1 MAQSSGSRRNG
12 TNRMSQTNRN
22 QYTGQNGGQTQYYNQ
37 IPQNQNIYQQPQYPQ
52 QGVYQQVPQQ
62 NAYQQPENQHGL
74 GINGQT
80 FVQRG
85 TQQTQKQG
93 LTPEQKKE
101 RLRRKQELLK
111 RKRRNKRFLLVALLI
126 AVVLGVYFGI
136 NYLNRDAEVA
146 VEEKP
151 DPLDQTVDEAA
162 EEAQYV
168 GPPVATIS
176 FVGDVSTSSAQISDA
191 TRSDGTFDF
200 AKSFMD
206 VAWIFEETDYAVANF
221 ESTMVDGLAY
231 GTEPYY
237 NAPVQLA
244 GTLRSLG
251 IRLVST
257 ANTYMLNNGIEGLT
271 STKRYLQEADLK
283 TVGTYLSQ
291 KERDEN
297 GSAYIREIHGIR
309 FAFLSYTKGTESVM
323 MPEGCEYAMNTLYTD
338 YSDYWTDLRKSQLRS
353 DIQACKDAGA
363 EVIIALV
370 HWGSEY
376 GRSISEPQKEV
387 ADLLLG
393 NGVDVIVGTHSH
405 VANEMGFR
413 EVEIEEGVKKNC
425 FVAYGIGDFYTDPE
439 QDSGQVS
446 MVLNLTFSRNEEGTV
461 EISEAGYIPIY
472 QNIVESGGKKTFE
485 VLDVYSNLASLF
497 RTETIT
503 STQAVL
509 YNNLLNAVD
518 SLHTYAGEE
527 HDAGPKD
534 EDLRVVRQA
543 IEDGVYSNLE
553 IKEMQ
558 KEERKA
564 AKEAAAAADN
574 GG

>member
-1 MAQSSGSRRNG
+1 M
-12 TNRMSQTNRN
+12 
-22 QYTGQNGGQTQYYNQ
+22 
-37 IPQNQNIYQQPQYPQ
+37 
-52 QGVYQQVPQQ
+52 
-62 NAYQQPENQHGL
+62 
-74 GINGQT
+74 
-80 FVQRG
+80 
-85 TQQTQKQG
+85 
-93 LTPEQKKE
+93 
-101 RLRRKQELLK
+101 
-111 RKRRNKRFLLVALLI
+111 
-126 AVVLGVYFGI
+126 
-136 NYLNRDAEVA
+136 
-146 VEEKP
+146 
-151 DPLDQTVDEAA
+151 
-162 EEAQYV
+162 
-168 GPPVATIS
+168 
-176 FVGDVSTSSAQISDA
+176 
-191 TRSDGTFDF
+191 
-200 AKSFMD
+200 
-206 VAWIFEETDYAVANF
+206 
-221 ESTMVDGLAY
+221 
-231 GTEPYY
+231 
-237 NAPVQLA
+237 
-244 GTLRSLG
+244 
-251 IRLVST
+251 
-257 ANTYMLNNGIEGLT
+257 
-271 STKRYLQEADLK
+271 
-283 TVGTYLSQ
+283 
-291 KERDEN
+291 
-297 GSAYIREIHGIR
+297 
-309 FAFLSYTKGTESVM
+309 
-323 MPEGCEYAMNTLYTD
+323 
-338 YSDYWTDLRKSQLRS
+338 
-353 DIQACKDAGA
+353 
-363 EVIIALV
+363 IIALV